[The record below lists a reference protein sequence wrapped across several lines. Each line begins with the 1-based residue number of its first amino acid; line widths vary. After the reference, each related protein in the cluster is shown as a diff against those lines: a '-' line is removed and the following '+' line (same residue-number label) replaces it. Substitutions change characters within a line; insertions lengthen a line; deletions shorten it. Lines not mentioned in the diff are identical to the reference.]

1 MNNLIP
7 WKRRKSDQAVQRRAE
22 ENNPY
27 VQLHRQIDDLFER
40 FFRGGEL
47 PFESPLLSPLAGS
60 SGMNMPAVDVTETDD
75 ELQVTADL
83 PGMTEKDIEVTL
95 DEQSLTLR
103 GEKQMDRE
111 EKKRN
116 WHVSE
121 RSYGSF
127 QRTIPLPSGLDTS
140 KIKANFKNGVL
151 MVRLPKTQD
160 AKARRRTIPIN
171 SD

>member
-7 WKRRKSDQAVQRRAE
+7 WKRRKGDQALQRHTE
-22 ENNPY
+22 EGNPY
-27 VQLHRQIDDLFER
+27 AQLHRQIDDLFER
-40 FFRGGEL
+40 FFHGWEL
-47 PFESPLLSPLAGS
+47 PFESPMPSTLGGS
-60 SGMNMPAVDVTETDD
+60 GGMSVPAVDVTETDD

-83 PGMTEKDIEVTL
+83 PGMTEKEIEVTL

-103 GEKQMDRE
+103 GEKRMDRE

-140 KIKANFKNGVL
+140 KIRANFKNGVL

-160 AKARRRTIPIN
+160 AKARRRTIQIN